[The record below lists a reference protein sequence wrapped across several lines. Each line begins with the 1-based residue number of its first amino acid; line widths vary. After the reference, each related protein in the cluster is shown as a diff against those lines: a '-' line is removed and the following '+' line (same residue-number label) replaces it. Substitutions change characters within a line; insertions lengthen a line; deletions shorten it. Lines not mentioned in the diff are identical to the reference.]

1 MNGETNQI
9 SQEEPKK
16 RRSTVKPYQFNMK
29 IGDEELYEE
38 LIKLS
43 NLEVFKEKEDFARH
57 VVALLKMQDQRAAAD
72 KYGQVISEFERSAK
86 RMAEIFVGFVG
97 YVMDEETQNEESLS
111 FKNEEIGKM
120 LATIENLRNEK
131 EEAVKNL
138 EEVREGFQREKDD
151 LEDTYQ
157 KKKQFLVDEIEELKK
172 ERDKAN
178 AFADQQTKSISDY
191 QKRLVEKD
199 QELSKYKHL
208 QDENEELKNRL
219 FGVREEHQEIVENLK
234 KDISNKNEELS
245 SLNQQIKD
253 KDNEKRSAVLE
264 AKEEH
269 QQAIAIAN
277 EKYNSRVGELLEQN
291 NSLQSRIYEL
301 EKLLGESQRNIQDLQ
316 SENKN
321 FRVQLQNRKGKSE

>member
-1 MNGETNQI
+1 MSGEMNQI
-9 SQEEPKK
+9 GQEEPKK

-43 NLEVFKEKEDFARH
+43 NLEMFKEKEDFARH

-97 YVMDEETQNEESLS
+97 YVMDEETQSEETLS
-111 FKNEEIGKM
+111 FKDEEIGRL
-120 LATIENLRNEK
+120 LANIENLRKEK
-131 EEAVKNL
+131 EEAIKSL
-138 EEVREGFQREKDD
+138 EEAREGFQRDKED
-151 LEDTYQ
+151 LEDSYQ
-157 KKKQFLVDEIEELKK
+157 KKKQFLVDEIDELKI
-172 ERDKAN
+172 ERDKSN
-178 AFADQQTKSISDY
+178 AFAEQQTKSIADY

-208 QDENEELKNRL
+208 QDENEELKNKL
-219 FGVREEHQEIVENLK
+219 YEVREDHQKTVENLK
-234 KDISNKNEELS
+234 KAISDKTDEIND
-245 SLNQQIKD
+245 LNQQLKD

-269 QQAIAIAN
+269 QQAIANAN
-277 EKYNSRVGELLEQN
+277 EKYNNRVGELLEQN
-291 NSLQSRIYEL
+291 NTLQSRIYEL
-301 EKLLGESQRNIQDLQ
+301 EKQLGESERNVQDLQ
-316 SENKN
+316 GENNTLQK
-321 FRVQLQNRKGKSE
+321 QLETKEE